1 MTSNYIQTD
10 RSNFSIAFL
19 SGLLYLISFGVNAE
33 TVESTEYRYYEISPR
48 SAYEIKPELM
58 RRSPIR
64 ERGGSFNGHTDWLV
78 NWSFSST
85 SGAYGCQLNSYQTT
99 VHVIHTLPKLSSYV
113 TDKRTIEVFNTFNEA
128 LTQHEVNH
136 GNNGLAAAR
145 EIDKAF
151 SEIQP
156 QQNCRNLERMIN
168 DIGNSIVQKYIY
180 ADREYDRT
188 TQNGF
193 TEGAVIY

>member
-1 MTSNYIQTD
+1 MHIKPSILLALL
-10 RSNFSIAFL
+10 SFSSAASAAPI
-19 SGLLYLISFGVNAE
+19 E
-33 TVESTEYRYYEISPR
+33 TIDYKYYEISPR
-48 SAYEIKPELM
+48 APQEIKPELM

-78 NWSFSST
+78 NWNYKST
-85 SGAYGCQLNSYQTT
+85 QGPHGCELKHIQTT
-99 VHVIHTLPKLSSYV
+99 VHIIHTLPKLSSYV
-113 TDKRTIEVFNTFNEA
+113 TDKKTIEVFNTFSAA
-128 LTQHEVNH
+128 LTQHEINH

-156 QQNCRNLERMIN
+156 QQNCRSLSRMIN

-180 ADREYDRT
+180 ADQEYDRT